1 MNEFA
6 PGQAWRYRG
15 HNGKYKI
22 ATIEFS
28 NVVSVSPPIGHVYL
42 IAPWAES
49 GRIGKPIAK
58 LLAQYTHIGDK

>member
-6 PGQAWRYRG
+6 PGQAWRYNG

-22 ATIEFS
+22 AIIEFS

-58 LLAQYTHIGDK
+58 LLAQYTHVK